1 MESRRTTTQTTSDAE
16 FLTDLVSRVERYF
29 RAVDTWETEYHKF
42 YRLPGSHHRV
52 PPDLEDAQREFASA
66 RQALEAA
73 IPRAR
78 RLCRRFEL
86 RDPWPALLRIELGA
100 HAPQAQAGSAVGR
113 NERIAIRDCLR
124 DLEFRCTE
132 PEPDSTSDVQDELPE
147 RRSGSLL
154 RRIVDFFF

>member
-1 MESRRTTTQTTSDAE
+1 MESRRTTTQITSDAE
-16 FLTDLVSRVERYF
+16 FVTSLVSRVERYF
-29 RAVDTWETEYHKF
+29 RSVDAWEAGYQKF
-42 YRLPGSHHRV
+42 YRLPSAHRRV
-52 PPDLEDAQREFASA
+52 PPDLEDAQREFTSA
-66 RQALEAA
+66 RQSLEDA

-100 HAPQAQAGSAVGR
+100 HAPQAYLGSAVGR

-132 PEPDSTSDVQDELPE
+132 PEPDSNSNIPEEIPE
-147 RRSGSLL
+147 RRSGGLL
-154 RRIVDFFF
+154 RRILNFFL